1 MKKILVLAAASILV
15 SAPASAQQM
24 NAETFYQRAL
34 KLQKKGVLA
43 LLSKKE
49 IRALSAEGK
58 AAGEASKRMRE
69 ADIKAGRNPRYCPP
83 KGPQSMN
90 SDEFMKRLAAIPA
103 AERKR
108 IDMTEVMNRIFAN
121 KFPCR

>member
-15 SAPASAQQM
+15 SAQQM

-34 KLQKKGVLA
+34 KLQKKGMLA
-43 LLSKKE
+43 LFSKKE

-69 ADIKAGRNPRYCPP
+69 ADLKAGRTPRYCPP

-103 AERKR
+103 TERKR

>member
-1 MKKILVLAAASILV
+1 
-15 SAPASAQQM
+15 M

-34 KLQKKGVLA
+34 KLQKKGMLA
-43 LLSKKE
+43 LFSKKE
-49 IRALSAEGK
+49 IRALSTEGK

-69 ADIKAGRNPRYCPP
+69 ADLKAGRKPRYCPP

-103 AERKR
+103 ADRKR
-108 IDMTEVMNRIFAN
+108 IDMTEVMNRIFAD